1 MITAASHKKGPQMK
15 NRKMILLLAVAAM
28 ILLTAVPVLAA
39 SGADSNHLFGL
50 DGKSRGAI
58 MLIVAMLLLAGSLH
72 FKKR

>member
-1 MITAASHKKGPQMK
+1 MK
-15 NRKMILLLAVAAM
+15 NRKMILFFTAAAV

-39 SGADSNHLFGL
+39 SGADADHLFGL

-72 FKKR
+72 FKKK

>member
-1 MITAASHKKGPQMK
+1 MK
-15 NRKMILLLAVAAM
+15 NRKMILLLAVAAAV
-28 ILLTAVPVLAA
+28 LLTAVPVLAA
-39 SGADSNHLFGL
+39 GNADASHLFGL